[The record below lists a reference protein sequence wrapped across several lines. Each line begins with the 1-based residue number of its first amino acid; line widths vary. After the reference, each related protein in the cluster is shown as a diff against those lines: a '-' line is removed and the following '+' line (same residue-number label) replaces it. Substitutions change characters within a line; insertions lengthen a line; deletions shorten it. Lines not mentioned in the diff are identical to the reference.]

1 MLRNLQVKNLALIEE
16 AQVSFGEGLNILTG
30 ETGAGK
36 SIILGSIQLALGEK
50 IPKDFVRDET
60 KSAIVELEFEL
71 EEDEQIRELEAFD
84 IPMDEGRQVILSRR
98 ITNGRSVSRVN
109 GETVSAGILKDI
121 AAFLIDIH
129 GQQEH
134 QILRNRKKHLEI
146 LDTFARESL
155 QEIKETLKAEYK
167 VYQKVLEDLEA
178 FQISESEKNREMD
191 LLQYE
196 VQEIK
201 EAALRAGE
209 EEELEAQY
217 KRLNNARKILSH
229 LNEIKELTGFE
240 ENQSAGSS
248 ISRALRSFHDITEYD
263 DALAEQQ
270 ELLATVEDLLSDFSR
285 SVSSYIET
293 MEFEGEAFE
302 EIEERLNLIHKLE
315 AKYGA
320 SIEEVLKSLKEKEER
335 LFELADYEEQLGKK
349 KLLVKK
355 QEKRLAEL
363 SASLTKLRK
372 TAAVSFEKAMKKAML
387 DLNFLDVAFEITFV
401 ALPKFT
407 ASGLDEVAFLIS
419 TNPGEKLKP
428 IEQVASGGELSRM
441 MLALKSVLAEKDATS
456 TLIFDEID
464 VGISGRTAQKVS
476 EKMAGLARRHQ
487 IIAIT
492 HLAQIAAMADTH
504 FLIEKKVQGQET
516 RTQIREL
523 KEIETIE
530 ELARIQGGAEITETV
545 RESAKEMKRLAEAY
559 KEILPV

>member
-355 QEKRLAEL
+355 QEKCLAEL

-387 DLNFLDVAFEITFV
+387 DLNFLDVAFEITFE

>member
-16 AQVSFGEGLNILTG
+16 AQVSFGRGLNILTG

-36 SIILGSIQLALGEK
+36 SIILGSIQLALGGK

-60 KSAIVELEFEL
+60 KSALVELEFEL
-71 EEDEQIRELEAFD
+71 EEDEQIQALEAFD

-155 QEIKETLKAEYK
+155 QEVKETLKAEYK
-167 VYQKVLEDLEA
+167 SYRSVLEDLEA

-201 EAALRAGE
+201 DAGLQPEE

-217 KRLNNARKILSH
+217 KRLNNARKILSA
-229 LNEIKELTGFE
+229 LNEIKELSGFE
-240 ENQSAGSS
+240 EDQSAGSN
-248 ISRALRSFHDITEYD
+248 ISRALRCFHDITEYD
-263 DALAEQQ
+263 GALAEQQ

-285 SVSSYIET
+285 SVSSYIEA

-315 AKYGA
+315 AKYG
-320 SIEEVLKSLKEKEER
+320 SSVEEVLKSLKEKEER
-335 LFELADYEEQLGKK
+335 LFELTDYEEQLEKKK
-349 KLLVKK
+349 KLVKK
-355 QEKRLAEL
+355 HEKRLTEL
-363 SASLTKLRK
+363 SAKLTKLRK
-372 TAAVSFEKAMKKAML
+372 AAAVSLEKAMKKAMR
-387 DLNFLDVAFEITFV
+387 DLNFLDVAFEITFR
-401 ALPKFT
+401 ALPEFT
-407 ASGLDEVAFLIS
+407 ASGLDEAAFLIS

-428 IEQVASGGELSRM
+428 IEQIASGGELSRM
-441 MLALKSVLAEKDATS
+441 MLALKSVLAEKDDVS
-456 TLIFDEID
+456 TLFFDEID

-476 EKMAGLARRHQ
+476 EKMAGLARKHQ

-504 FLIEKKVQGQET
+504 FLIEKKVLGQET
-516 RTQIREL
+516 QTQIREL

-545 RESAKEMKRLAEAY
+545 RESAREMKRLAEAY

>member
-36 SIILGSIQLALGEK
+36 SIILGSIQLALGGK

-71 EEDEQIRELEAFD
+71 EEDEQIRALEAFD

-134 QILRNRKKHLEI
+134 QILTNRKKHLEI
-146 LDTFARESL
+146 LDAFARESL
-155 QEIKETLKAEYK
+155 EEVKETLKAEYK
-167 VYQKVLEDLEA
+167 VYRRVLEDLEA

-201 EAALRAGE
+201 EAALRVGE

-240 ENQSAGSS
+240 ENQSAGSN
-248 ISRALRSFHDITEYD
+248 ISRALRFFHDITEYD

-270 ELLATVEDLLSDFSR
+270 ELLATIEDLLSDFSR

-315 AKYGA
+315 AKYGS
-320 SIEEVLKSLKEKEER
+320 SIEEVLESLKEKEER
-335 LFELADYEEQLGKK
+335 LFELEDYEEQLEKK

-355 QEKRLAEL
+355 QEKCLVEL
-363 SASLTKLRK
+363 SAKLTKLRRA
-372 TAAVSFEKAMKKAML
+372 AAVSFEKAMKEAML
-387 DLNFLDVAFEITFV
+387 DLNFLDVAFEITFEV
-401 ALPKFT
+401 LPEFT
-407 ASGLDEVAFLIS
+407 ASGLDEAAFLIS

-428 IEQVASGGELSRM
+428 IEQIASGGELSRM

>member
-36 SIILGSIQLALGEK
+36 SIILGSIQLALGGK

-71 EEDEQIRELEAFD
+71 EEDEQIRTLEAFD

-146 LDTFARESL
+146 LDAFARESL
-155 QEIKETLKAEYK
+155 EEVKETLKAEYK
-167 VYQKVLEDLEA
+167 VYRRVLEDLEA

-201 EAALRAGE
+201 EAALRTGE

-240 ENQSAGSS
+240 ENQSAGSN
-248 ISRALRSFHDITEYD
+248 ISRALRSFHDIIEYD

-315 AKYGA
+315 AKYGT
-320 SIEEVLKSLKEKEER
+320 SIEEVLESLKEKEER
-335 LFELADYEEQLGKK
+335 LFELEDYEEQLEMK

-355 QEKRLAEL
+355 QEKCLVEL
-363 SASLTKLRK
+363 SAKLTKLRRA
-372 TAAVSFEKAMKKAML
+372 AAVSFEKAMKEAML
-387 DLNFLDVAFEITFV
+387 DLNFLDVAFEITFE
-401 ALPKFT
+401 ALPEFT
-407 ASGLDEVAFLIS
+407 ASGLDEAAFLIS

-428 IEQVASGGELSRM
+428 IEQIASGGELSRM